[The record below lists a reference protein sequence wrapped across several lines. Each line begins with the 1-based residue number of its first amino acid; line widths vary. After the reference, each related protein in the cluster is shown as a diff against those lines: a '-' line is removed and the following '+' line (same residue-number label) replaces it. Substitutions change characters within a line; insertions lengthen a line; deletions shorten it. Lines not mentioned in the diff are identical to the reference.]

1 MNSSMKRQTGA
12 SFFSILIVLIVAGFL
27 FTIAFK
33 LFPAYVDNRTVDA
46 VLTEAMADQEELA
59 KGPTMMRADI
69 RKKLTINQVKL
80 PSYDAITI
88 IKEDGYIITNL
99 EYEVRIPMFGNVDAI
114 VSFNKEYEA
123 EAP

>member
-1 MNSSMKRQTGA
+1 MNSSMKRQVGA
-12 SFFSILIVLIVAGFL
+12 SFFSILIVLVVGGFL
-27 FTIAFK
+27 FSIAFK

-46 VLTEAMADQEELA
+46 VLTEVMADQEELA
-59 KGPTMMRADI
+59 KGPTMMRTDI
-69 RKKLTINQVKL
+69 RKKLIINQVKL

-99 EYEVRIPMFGNVDAI
+99 EYEVRIPMFGNVDAM